1 MTKTEIKKLQV
12 KQVINHLTQEW
23 DLVDIERDAQ
33 YLVFEI
39 NYKGKSFGGSI
50 DTRGY
55 DVFLDDNVN
64 LVGGGWDLDK
74 VVKVGLAKD
83 LEDELQRAVQF
94 ASIVTEI

>member
-1 MTKTEIKKLQV
+1 MTKTEIKRLQV

-23 DLVDIERDAQ
+23 DLIDIEREAQ

-39 NYKGKSFGGSI
+39 NYKGYRLGGSI

-55 DVFLDDNVN
+55 DVFLDDNKR
-64 LVGGGWDLDK
+64 LIGGGWSDDEINK
-74 VVKVGLAKD
+74 VEIAKG

-94 ASIVTEI
+94 ASTVTEI